1 MSPARLVVVG
11 DLLLDREI
19 VGSTTRLCPDAPAPV
34 IDVERVDEGPGGAG
48 LAAVLGSSADVA
60 VTLIAPVADD
70 PRGERARAG
79 LHAAGVD
86 VVALGH
92 EGATRTKCRIR
103 IGDQVVA
110 RLDGKHLNRDV
121 PSLAGTIPT
130 CEALA
135 LDVFRRLL
143 PRLPGNVTLERVRIM
158 EDPTLY
164 ADCTGLD

>member
-1 MSPARLVVVG
+1 MPVTLTRTVGFRAVHRLYRPDWSEARNREAFGPLSEPPGHAHDYRCAVTVSGPVDQRMAMVL
-11 DLLLDREI
+11 DLAELDRILQE
-19 VGSTTRLCPDAPAPV
+19 
-34 IDVERVDEGPGGAG
+34 E
-48 LAAVLGSSADVA
+48 
-60 VTLIAPVADD
+60 
-70 PRGERARAG
+70 
-79 LHAAGVD
+79 
-86 VVALGH
+86 
-92 EGATRTKCRIR
+92 
-103 IGDQVVA
+103 VVA

-143 PRLPGNVTLERVRIM
+143 PRLPRDVTLERVRIM